1 MNDRPRV
8 VIVGAGFGG
17 LRAAAAL
24 KNAPVDVVLIDR
36 FNYHTFQP
44 LLYQVATSALEPGE
58 IASTVR
64 GIFHHQKNFAFE
76 LGNVVGVDWEQ
87 KALLLEDEPPVPF
100 NYLILAAGASTN
112 YFGIDGAEQ
121 YSFPMKTVDEANAL
135 RNHIITVFE
144 EVSADPELIDEGWLN
159 FVVVGGGPTGV
170 EMAGALS
177 ELFDMVLRKDY
188 PRLDMNRAH
197 VVLLEASDKVLAPF
211 APNLRSYT
219 LDELRKRH
227 VDVRLGEAVTKVT
240 EDTVYLKSG
249 GEIRTRTVVWG
260 AGIRGVPMA
269 NGLGVEVGRGGR
281 VVVNDDLSLPGHPE
295 AFVIG
300 DLAAS
305 KGPDGNIY
313 PQLARVAIDGGKH
326 AARMILRHMQ
336 GLPGEPFIYKD
347 PGTMATIGRNAAVAQ
362 LPGDIKL
369 KGFLAWSAWVWLHLW
384 FLVGFRNRVGVFVS
398 WVWNYFTY
406 DRGVRMIMPT
416 PRRRRHQ
423 FQAAAKESEEIA
435 A

>member
-1 MNDRPRV
+1 MKAKPRV

-17 LRAAAAL
+17 IKAAEAL
-24 KNAPVDVVLIDR
+24 KKAPVEVVLVDR

-44 LLYQVATSALEPGE
+44 LLYQVATAALEPGE

-64 GIFHHQKNFAFE
+64 GIFHKQKNFSFE
-76 LGNVVGVDWEQ
+76 MGNVVGVDWEN
-87 KALLLEDEPPVPF
+87 KALLLEDEPPAPF
-100 NYLILAAGASTN
+100 DYLILAAGASTN

-144 EVSADPELIDEGWLN
+144 EVSACPELIDEGWLN

-177 ELFDMVLRKDY
+177 ELFHMVLRKDY
-188 PRLDMNRAH
+188 PRLDVTQAR
-197 VVLLEASDKVLAPF
+197 VILLEASDKVLAPF

-219 LDELRKRH
+219 LDELHKRH
-227 VDVRLGEAVTKVT
+227 VDVRLGEAVTRVA
-240 EDTVYLKSG
+240 EDAVYLKSG
-249 GEIRTRTVVWG
+249 EAISTRTVVWG
-260 AGIRGVPMA
+260 AGIRGVPLA
-269 NGLGVEVGRGGR
+269 NALGVEVGRGGR
-281 VVVNDDLSLPGHPE
+281 VVVNDDLSLPAHPE
-295 AFVIG
+295 VFVIG

-305 KGPDGNIY
+305 KGPDGAIY
-313 PQLARVAIDGGKH
+313 PQLARVAMDGGVH
-326 AARMILRHMQ
+326 AARQILRRMQ

-362 LPGDIKL
+362 LPGGVKL

-384 FLVGFRNRVGVFVS
+384 FLVGFRNRAGVFVS

-416 PRRRRHQ
+416 PRRRRQQ
-423 FQAAAKESEEIA
+423 FQAEAKASEQIA